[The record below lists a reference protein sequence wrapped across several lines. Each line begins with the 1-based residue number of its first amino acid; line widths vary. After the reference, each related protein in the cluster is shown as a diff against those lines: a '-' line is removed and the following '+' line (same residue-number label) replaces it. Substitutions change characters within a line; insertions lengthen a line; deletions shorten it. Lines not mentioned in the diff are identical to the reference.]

1 ECILISVS
9 LTSSFM
15 LVNKLCGL
23 PHIENGK
30 IAQYYYN
37 FRSYYFPMR
46 KEKKLSYSCMVGYTT
61 ETGTQD
67 GRITCTAEG
76 WSPVPQSV
84 FFHLEKCNKPLLEN
98 GFFYGTEIHFKVH
111 EKLQYKCNPGYH
123 TPSGGTEDTVQ
134 CQLEGWSS
142 HPSCTKKFAYV
153 NYSQRELQL
162 NETLLYKC
170 DEGYHTAGG
179 NTTEAAVCLTHG
191 WSHTPY
197 CTSICLAPEAHIKS
211 CSDCM
216 KV

>member
-1 ECILISVS
+1 PPFLLSFP
-9 LTSSFM
+9 LTLFLNSCSSA
-15 LVNKLCGL
+15 NKPCGL

-46 KEKKLSYSCMVGYTT
+46 KAKKLSYSCTIGYTT

-76 WSPVPQSV
+76 WSPVPRCYQ
-84 FFHLEKCNKPLLEN
+84 KCNKPLLEN
-98 GFFYGTEIHFKVH
+98 GFFYGTEIYFKIH

-142 HPSCTKKFAYV
+142 RPSCTKKFGRILHF
-153 NYSQRELQL
+153 SLQL

-191 WSHTPY
+191 WSLTPN
-197 CTSICLAPEAHIKS
+197 CTSIFIASPNCT
-211 CSDCM
+211 CFQQN
-216 KV
+216 